1 MPQCPHCMTEIHEEA
16 CVCPSCGA
24 KKGVWGA
31 GFTRRDLEV
40 RAAIVAAIGLVPF
53 AIGLGFLL
61 KGEAPGFI
69 LLAGLSLIPFAAAAA
84 ILVASTSKEKWY
96 R

>member
-1 MPQCPHCMTEIHEEA
+1 MGIVIHE
-16 CVCPSCGA
+16 
-24 KKGVWGA
+24 
-31 GFTRRDLEV
+31 
-40 RAAIVAAIGLVPF
+40 GLVRQF
-53 AIGLGFLL
+53 GLGFLV